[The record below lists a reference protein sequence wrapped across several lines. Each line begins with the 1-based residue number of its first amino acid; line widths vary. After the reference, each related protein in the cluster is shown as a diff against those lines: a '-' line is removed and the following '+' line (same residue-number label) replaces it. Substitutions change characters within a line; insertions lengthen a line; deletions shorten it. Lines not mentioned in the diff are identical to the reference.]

1 MTFVR
6 TLQQISDAGSP
17 SQANEDGWGVHGRFA
32 WIVDGATGVS
42 GVRLTSGGSDAAW
55 LAGLISERLQAYAP
69 SEIVL
74 QTVERDLEAAFAGVA
89 GEQLAADEAVAPS
102 ACLGLIEFREAESGY
117 FHVRGSFLGDVVAL
131 VPGREGVARW
141 TDERAKP
148 FERLTLASLR
158 KGGGG
163 EISEETRAQILENRM
178 SLNRP
183 DGYWV
188 VHPRRPWAGH
198 ELTFEAEVEAG
209 RPIVLATDGFMRLVD
224 VFGAYT
230 DETLYD
236 ALAMGGA
243 PALMA
248 ELRGL
253 ETEEG
258 SLDSCPRV
266 KVHDDA
272 TVLVVAGE
280 AEGR

>member
-6 TLQQISDAGSP
+6 TLQQISDAGST
-17 SQANEDGWGVHGRFA
+17 SQPNEDGWGVRGRFA

-42 GVRLTSGGSDAAW
+42 GVKLTSGGSDAAW
-55 LAGLISERLQAYAP
+55 LAGLITERLQAYAP

-89 GEQLAADEAVAPS
+89 GEHPSAEEAVAPS
-102 ACLGLIEFREAESGY
+102 ACLGLIEIRDAKGGGL
-117 FHVRGSFLGDVVAL
+117 HVRGSFLGDVVAL
-131 VPGREGVARW
+131 VPERDGVARW

-163 EISEETRAQILENRM
+163 EISDETRAQILENRM

-198 ELTFEAEVEAG
+198 ELPFEAEVEAG

-224 VFGAYT
+224 VFGTYT

-236 ALAMGGA
+236 ALAAGGA
-243 PALMA
+243 SALMA

-266 KVHDDA
+266 KAHDDA
-272 TVLVVAGE
+272 TVLVIAGE
-280 AEGR
+280 AGP